1 MSVLGQA
8 KVLAKI
14 AQGNITLPP
23 DFDIEAAMA
32 TEGITGLKPLQEK
45 LDGELKRFN
54 VLVMHR
60 RFGKTVMCVRR
71 LIKKAWLCPF
81 LDGRYAYLAPTYSQ
95 AEDIA
100 WSYLK
105 SFTEKIPGNLVQES
119 KLAVW
124 IPTKR
129 GSRARIRL
137 YGVDSP
143 KQRLRGLYL
152 DGCVE
157 DEFPEFPPS
166 VWTEQVRPMLSD
178 SDRHGVDEDGDPNQ
192 WDIKIGTPKGR
203 NYFHTMY
210 RRADMWSR
218 GEGVVIADPETGVTE
233 TVFRED
239 YYAALYRASETGILT
254 ATELKSARLD
264 QGPAKYDQEY
274 ECSFDAAVEGA
285 IYARMLEAARQAGR
299 VVTFPVNPML
309 GVYTGWDL
317 GWDDATAIWFAQMGP
332 DGPRLIDYYEASGYP
347 LEHYADVLEQKDYR
361 YIKHFLPH
369 DVETTELGSGKS
381 RKSILQRLGVRVTTV
396 KRHVPWDGIAVAQ
409 ALIPT
414 CWFHEGKCSE
424 GLDRLA
430 LYRREYDERRQVFRE
445 KPLHDW
451 ASHGADAFRSLAMGL
466 RAGNLGGGLA
476 ALDPNTTRSSVL

>member
-8 KVLAKI
+8 KALAKL
-14 AQGNITLPP
+14 AQDNVLLPP

-32 TEGITGLKPLQEK
+32 TEGIRGLKPLQAE
-45 LDGELKRFN
+45 LDAALVRFN

-60 RFGKTVMCVRR
+60 RFGKTVLCVRR
-71 LIKKAWLCPF
+71 LIKKAYICPF

-105 SFTEKIPGNLVQES
+105 AFTEKIPGRLVQES

-178 SDRHGVDEDGDPNQ
+178 QDRSGVDEEGDPNQ

-203 NYFHTMY
+203 NFFHTMY

-218 GEGVVIADPETGVTE
+218 GEGVVIADPDTGVQSTE
-233 TVFRED
+233 FRDD
-239 YYAALYRASETGILT
+239 YFAALYRASETGILT
-254 ATELKSARLD
+254 VKELKSARLD
-264 QGPAKYDQEY
+264 QGHAKYDQEY

-285 IYARMLEAARQAGR
+285 IYARSLEAARQA
-299 VVTFPVNPML
+299 VHVITFPINPMM

-332 DGPRLIDYYEASGYP
+332 DGPRLIDYYEASGFA
-347 LEHYADVLEQKDYR
+347 LDHYADVLEQKGYR
-361 YIKHFLPH
+361 YVKHFLPH
-369 DVETTELGSGKS
+369 DVENTEIGSGKS
-381 RKSILQRLGVRVTTV
+381 RRSILQALGVRVTTV
-396 KRHVPWDGIAVAQ
+396 KRHVVWDGIAASQ
-409 ALIPT
+409 ALIPQ
-414 CWFHEGKCSE
+414 CWFHEGNCAE
-424 GLDRLA
+424 GIDRLA

-466 RAGNLGGGLA
+466 RVTNHGGVA
-476 ALDPNTTRSSVL
+476 PALDARTRSSEL